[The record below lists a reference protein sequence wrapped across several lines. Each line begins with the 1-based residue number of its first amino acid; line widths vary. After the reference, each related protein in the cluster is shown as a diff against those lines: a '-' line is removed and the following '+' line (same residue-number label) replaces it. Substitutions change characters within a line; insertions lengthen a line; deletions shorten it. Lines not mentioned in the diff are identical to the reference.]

1 MHTLVCASNTVK
13 TLHKSWTKMKGEGS
27 RVGMKINGHIFP
39 FWQKV
44 INSWTVQLRPWG
56 GQISVSKLPALIFL
70 GPSTFG
76 CKTAHFLAVHW
87 RVCRLGPKLWVGP
100 PAFNLTRTNEHVF
113 ICELYTACDL
123 SLLVINDF
131 YNEDFEED
139 SSDFVFLCLPNCVFS
154 FSFQYLKTKYCWS
167 QTKHSYP
174 SSGWHDDVQVS
185 RIILKLAVELLIPRQ

>member
-56 GQISVSKLPALIFL
+56 GQFL
-70 GPSTFG
+70 T
-76 CKTAHFLAVHW
+76 VHW
-87 RVCRLGPKLWVGP
+87 RVRCLGPKLWVGP

-123 SLLVINDF
+123 SRLVIDDF